1 MSTLATQFRLVWKLH
16 NKQSIPLAL
25 GLLVALLAVSS
36 TAHGEV
42 MKLEARTALPSVV
55 EDFERETSLLSQFS
69 GGSHADVRIGF
80 PVMESAIK
88 KDSPRYILGMQPR
101 LAAGAHHETPF
112 DLRGNIASNLNWQE
126 TRDGRVV
133 ATVSVHSP
141 EEEAF
146 RAQLGIALSS
156 GATIRYF
163 ELSEDG
169 GSELLYEQSVEGS
182 RTAAVR
188 AISLWSP
195 TIQSGRLGIEVDLPA
210 PEASADFALE
220 VPRISVQNQSADIQ
234 GAVSPLNFAFS
245 SGCENQVDA
254 KCSSDSSLRG
264 KVASVG
270 RILVEKNGQ
279 PMFCTGTLINSRNP
293 LIDALSLGD
302 GTAPYLLTSNSC
314 VATQQEADSMEVT
327 WFYENGTCGSA
338 RLDHR
343 VATTFGGGELLATS
357 IDQDSSL
364 IRLRQGLPGGLIYS
378 GWRASPLSV
387 PSNVGTIHHPRGAA
401 KKAATGQ
408 ALRRAGQGQLRDGIE
423 VQWRVG
429 ATEQGSQGAGLSSG
443 GYLVGVLSQ
452 TSQSCESGTSQ
463 FGAFEAF
470 FPQIQGYLLGDHGN
484 TSETATTIAVPS
496 SIQAALSAG
505 DSDFFRIQITE
516 ANRLV
521 VYSEGDTNTQASL
534 TRDGAGVAQADGGA
548 LGQNFLIE
556 ADVTP
561 GSYLLEVSGAS
572 DAVSGNYTLRTGLER
587 VGRPTAAP
595 TNVQLERNVRRID
608 VSWQAV
614 PSAANQGSPITGYEA
629 VASSSQG
636 FVSFCESPPHIDNC
650 VISGVQ
656 DDLEYSV
663 YVRATNALGQGPD
676 STSVVARSVVFS
688 GGRQVP
694 PALEK
699 IQVDLDQARNT
710 MTVSWGQLRK
720 ALQTQDLTHKVE
732 VVSARHANL
741 SCEAEADQVSCEIS
755 LSAAIDG
762 AVYSLTAYAENALG
776 KGPESMPVSVTPR
789 QGSDQSG
796 LAANA
801 QVVGTNSIT
810 AASLV
815 NVVVDESTVRDTDWF
830 RVDIPAAGTLYVWTQ
845 GDTDTASGTGRYSPR
860 LCGGLRSEDADIC
873 WQGGGDDDGQEG
885 ANFWHYANLAPGA
898 HYFQVYGQS
907 GATGDYT
914 LHVDFVEDDHGNR
927 YQDATVVDPNSE
939 TPSHLAYGDVDW
951 FRVDVPAA
959 GTLYVWT
966 QGDTDTASG
975 TGRYSPRLCGGLRSE
990 DADICWQGGGN
1001 DDGQE
1006 GANFWHYANL
1016 APGAHYFQVYGQS
1029 GATGDYTL
1037 HVDFVACEIDNLS
1050 SGQRC
1055 VRVQSASA
1063 PQQDKR
1069 PVTNSVTSDHSIHF
1083 Q

>member
-1 MSTLATQFRLVWKLH
+1 
-16 NKQSIPLAL
+16 
-25 GLLVALLAVSS
+25 
-36 TAHGEV
+36 

-55 EDFERETSLLSQFS
+55 DDFERETSLLSQFS

-188 AISLWSP
+188 AVSLWSP

-270 RILVEKNGQ
+270 RILVEKNGE

-327 WFYENGTCGSA
+327 WFYENSTCGSE

-429 ATEQGSQGAGLSSG
+429 ATEQGSQGAGLYSG

-595 TNVQLERNVRRID
+595 SNVRAERGVRQID
-608 VSWQAV
+608 VSWGLV
-614 PSAANQGSPITGYEA
+614 PRAQNEGSPIAGYVA
-629 VASSSQG
+629 VASGANGSVQS
-636 FVSFCESPPHIDNC
+636 CESPPHVGSCAIF
-650 VISGVQ
+650 GVQ
-656 DDLEYSV
+656 DDLQYRV
-663 YVRATNALGQGPD
+663 VVRATNALGQGPD
-676 STSVVARSVVFS
+676 SSSAIASPLVT
-688 GGRQVP
+688 GERQVP
-694 PALEK
+694 PALEN
-699 IQVDLDQARNT
+699 VRVFLDQSNST
-710 MTVSWGQLRK
+710 LTVSWRSLPAALR
-720 ALQTQDLTHKVE
+720 TDDLTYKVDAA
-732 VVSARHANL
+732 SSLGDL
-741 SCEAEADQVSCEIS
+741 SCEAASNRLSCEIS
-755 LSAAIDG
+755 VPASSDG
-762 AVYSLTAYAENALG
+762 GVYSVTAYAQNALG
-776 KGPESMPVSVTPR
+776 PGPRSAPVSVTPLHETDH
-789 QGSDQSG
+789 SDVFSTAG
-796 LAANA
+796 
-801 QVVGTNSIT
+801 VVGTSSIT
-810 AASLV
+810 AGSISRSGDV
-815 NVVVDESTVRDTDWF
+815 DWF
-830 RVDIPAAGTLYVWTQ
+830 RVDVLDAGTLYVWTE
-845 GDTDTASGTGRYSPR
+845 GDTDTSAPK
-860 LCGGLRSEDADIC
+860 LRTAEGDRD
-873 WQGGGDDDGQEG
+873 WDGGGGNSGQG
-885 ANFWHYANLAPGA
+885 SNFWHYENLTSGTY
-898 HYFQVYGQS
+898 YFSVEGYYS
-907 GATGDYT
+907 TSTGDYT
-914 LHVDFVEDDHGNR
+914 LHVDFVKDDHGNR
-927 YQDATVVDPNSE
+927 YQDASVVALKSE
-939 TPSHLAYGDVDW
+939 TPSHLAHGEVDW
-951 FRVDVPAA
+951 FKVDVLDA

-966 QGDTDTASG
+966 EGDTDTI
-975 TGRYSPRLCGGLRSE
+975 TRQLRTAE
-990 DADICWQGGGN
+990 GDRDWDGGGGN
-1001 DDGQE
+1001 SGQ
-1006 GANFWHYANL
+1006 GSNFWHYENL
-1016 APGAHYFQVYGQS
+1016 TSGTYYFSVEGYYS
-1029 GATGDYTL
+1029 TSTGDYTL

-1050 SGQRC
+1050 SRQRC
-1055 VRVQSASA
+1055 VRVQSAST
-1063 PQQDKR
+1063 PQQDER